1 MRTNHAPQAGLLC
14 QSERLTA
21 THYRILFMAWAGW
34 IFDFYDL
41 MLYSFLLIEIGEEFH
56 LGHLGLSYILGAS
69 LSATALGGVLAGWLS
84 DRFGRKKVLSW
95 TLLTYSAGM
104 FWCGLSSGFIALLVG
119 RTITGVGVGGE
130 WATGQTY
137 IGETF
142 PAKVRGRYAGLL
154 QTGAPVGVAL
164 AALVGGLLA
173 PRIGWRWCFLL
184 SAVPALL
191 VLVIRRWLPESDLW
205 LAQQHSPVA
214 GVKAGR
220 GWAGLQLLFSGQ
232 FRWLFINSL
241 LLAVFG
247 MSAYWFTYSWMPDYL
262 YEKGGLS
269 LTRSTGWIV
278 FTQLGSLLGYAS
290 FGWVADRFG
299 RRPAFTL
306 YGVVMAF
313 GLFMITFAWDQIRAW
328 PLLILGCMFFVGFGT
343 GFFSGYGPLF
353 SELFPT
359 AIRNT
364 AMGAAFNLARGV
376 QFFTPVIITLV
387 ASAYGLAGGI
397 SLAIIFALL
406 VGAWTWTFP
415 ETKGRVL
422 VELSG

>member
-1 MRTNHAPQAGLLC
+1 MRTHHASTEGLLC

-21 THYRILFMAWAGW
+21 THYRILWMAWAGW

-41 MLYSFLLIEIGEEFH
+41 MLYSFLLIEIGREFH
-56 LGHLGLSYILGAS
+56 LSHLGLSYILGAS
-69 LSATALGGVLAGWLS
+69 LSATAVGGVLAGWLS

-104 FWCGLSSGFIALLVG
+104 LWCGLSSGLLALVVG
-119 RTITGVGVGGE
+119 RTITGIGVGGE

-142 PAKVRGRYAGLL
+142 PAKARGRYAGLL
-154 QTGAPVGVAL
+154 QAGAPVGVAL
-164 AALVGGLLA
+164 AALVGGLLS

-184 SAVPALL
+184 SALPALL

-205 LAQQHSPVA
+205 LAHGRSA
-214 GVKAGR
+214 GAKT
-220 GWAGLQLLFSGQ
+220 GWGGEELRLLFSDK
-232 FRWLFINSL
+232 FRLLFINSL

-247 MSAYWFTYSWMPDYL
+247 MSAYWFTYSWMPNYL

-278 FTQLGSLLGYAS
+278 FTQVGSLLGYAS
-290 FGWVADRFG
+290 FGWVADHFG

-313 GLFMITFAWDQIRAW
+313 GLFMITIAWEQIHDW
-328 PLLILGCMFFVGFGT
+328 PFLILGCMYFVGFGT
-343 GFFSGYGPLF
+343 GFFSGYGPLY

-359 AIRNT
+359 SVRNT

-376 QFFTPVIITLV
+376 QFFTPVVITLV
-387 ASAYGLAGGI
+387 ARAYGLAGGI
-397 SLAIIFALL
+397 SLAILFALL
-406 VGAWTWTFP
+406 VSAWAWTFP

-422 VELSG
+422 VEP